1 MAKVIFSVGEYHPLY
16 NKVVEAEIIT
26 RSGGFNKRTIEAIT
40 KEEVYHPS
48 DPKGI
53 FIMNQYGDIVGYKE
67 RSAFSEKWQ
76 GWVKEII
83 EDDVPQCF
91 EVDIYDFDTI
101 TLYTVKHI
109 ISRHIY
115 VPIVRRHFK
124 QALYGRPFELIFC
137 KSMNGG
143 CNASNYFFCFCT
155 SILY

>member
-91 EVDIYDFDTI
+91 EVDIYDFNSGKLVSQCLGEEHPYYKGEI
-101 TLYTVKHI
+101 FQPIEGVECKVVFASAI
-109 ISRHIY
+109 INSKQ
-115 VPIVRRHFK
+115 VVACVRTD
-124 QALYGRPFELIFC
+124 LE
-137 KSMNGG
+137 
-143 CNASNYFFCFCT
+143 
-155 SILY
+155 